1 MSGAPMAG
9 SFGKVWEALP
19 GSSLE
24 RTQIQGIP
32 EASRPQCPSCAA
44 LLGGKGFLRKLT
56 TGKKWE

>member
-1 MSGAPMAG
+1 MSGVPMAG

-32 EASRPQCPSCAA
+32 EASADLSA
-44 LLGGKGFLRKLT
+44 LPVQLC
-56 TGKKWE
+56 